1 MFKLKQSLGLIYI
14 PSLNT
19 HPVVALLSSCKK
31 SQIWACTALY
41 NFINKLKQTQSHNW
55 AETNTYPH
63 FNKNRGRVYLTYF
76 LEHNTMKHIMYYQ
89 I

>member
-1 MFKLKQSLGLIYI
+1 MVEEKDSDFMFKLKQSLGLIYI

-31 SQIWACTALY
+31 GQIWACTALY

-55 AETNTYPH
+55 ADTPTPT
-63 FNKNRGRVYLTYF
+63 LTKT
-76 LEHNTMKHIMYYQ
+76 EDSDI
-89 I
+89 